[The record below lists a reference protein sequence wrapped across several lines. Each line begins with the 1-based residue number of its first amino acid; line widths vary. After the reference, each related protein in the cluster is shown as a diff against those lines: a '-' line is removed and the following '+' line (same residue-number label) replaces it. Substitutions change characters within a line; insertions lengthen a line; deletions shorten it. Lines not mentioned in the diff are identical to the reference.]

1 MKRIAILVLA
11 LVMLFSMAIAES
23 NIADKVPAGDKPV
36 LRALLINA
44 NADYNTYPAAQ
55 YLEEATGYKVEYDM
69 LPKTNADDKLNMV
82 IAGNEYYDFIV
93 ANGIN
98 YQVMSFAIAGALVD
112 LNEWLQYTPRLNAAI
127 NDYERSSF
135 TYEGGLYAIGMQN
148 PAFDGRGSVNKCI
161 FLRAD
166 YMEKLGVEMPET
178 LDDFVNLLKAFAT
191 LGNDIIPLTMTSSDI
206 LLPGV
211 TGAFGIANSWNVK
224 DGVLVHAATDE
235 ATKDYLQF
243 VKNLFKEGLIDPEF
257 AANQS
262 ANVFEKW
269 STGKAAAAVLNYW
282 DCDSYGDAMIELQ
295 PNARI
300 AYLAPLEGENGQRG
314 IGYTAG
320 GFDRICFIPKTC
332 KNIEHVLNYF
342 EMKLD
347 EDVFRT
353 YIIGE
358 EGVHYTVDKN
368 GDRWP
373 INPIFVN
380 ERGNSTNMRTGSPS
394 DVYSEYWKLRVKKRA
409 EYWDAWSTMNMTA
422 AFTDYAIGEIV
433 KYAPYFEST
442 LNMSALD
449 TMFKNECVKI
459 VAGTLEVSDM
469 DTLAKEWLANGGK
482 EITDDYNNWYP
493 TFEQP

>member
-1 MKRIAILVLA
+1 MKRIAVLVLA
-11 LVMLFSMAIAES
+11 LVMLLTAALAET
-23 NIADKVPAGDKPV
+23 NIADMVPAGDKPV

-44 NADYNTYPAAQ
+44 NADYNTYPAAE
-55 YLEEATGYKVEYDM
+55 YLEKATGYKVEYDM
-69 LPKTNADDKLNMV
+69 LPKSGADDKLNMV
-82 IAGNEYYDFIV
+82 IAGNEYYDFV
-93 ANGIN
+93 VGGGLD
-98 YQVMSFAIAGALVD
+98 QVMGFAKAGALVD
-112 LNEWLQYTPRLNAAI
+112 LNDWLQYTPRLDAAI
-127 NDYERSSF
+127 NNYERSSF

-148 PAFDGRGSVNKCI
+148 PAFDGRGSVNNCI
-161 FLRAD
+161 FLRED
-166 YMEKLGVEMPET
+166 YMEELGVEMPET
-178 LDDFVNLLKAFAT
+178 LDDFVELLRTFAT
-191 LGNDIIPLTMTSSDI
+191 LGDDIIPLTMTSGDI
-206 LLPGV
+206 LLPSV
-211 TGAFGIANSWNVK
+211 VGAFGISNNWNVK
-224 DGVLVHAATDE
+224 DGQLVPAAIDP

-243 VKNLFKEGLIDPEF
+243 VKDLYQEGLIDQEF

-262 ANVFEKW
+262 ANVYEKW

-282 DCDSYGDAMIELQ
+282 DCDSYGDAMLELQ
-295 PNARI
+295 PNVNV
-300 AYLAPLEGENGQRG
+300 AYLVPLEGENGQRG
-314 IGYTAG
+314 IGFKAG

-332 KNIEHVLNYF
+332 QNIEHVLNYF

-358 EGVHYTVDKN
+358 EGVHYTVDEN

-373 INPIFVN
+373 ISPIFVN

-409 EYWDAWSTMNMTA
+409 EYWDAWSTMNMTE
-422 AFTDYAIGEIV
+422 AFTNYAVGDV
-433 KYAPYFEST
+433 TNYAPAFDSA
-442 LNMSALD
+442 LNKSSLD

-469 DTLAKEWLANGGK
+469 DTFADEWLNNGGQALM
-482 EITDDYNNWYP
+482 DDYNNWFL